1 MYRADR
7 RAYVVRMHPEGS
19 NRRHLDAGGVRSRF
33 GENLA
38 ARRREAGLTQEKL
51 AARSG
56 VHVTYISEAER
67 GLRNVSLVNIAKL
80 AAGLEISA
88 GELMDGLPP
97 SGPPGR

>member
-1 MYRADR
+1 MR
-7 RAYVVRMHPEGS
+7 PEGPL
-19 NRRHLDAGGVRSRF
+19 RREIDAEEARTRF

-38 ARRREAGLTQEKL
+38 GRRRAAGLTQDEL
-51 AARSG
+51 SARSG

-80 AAGLEISA
+80 AAGLEIPA

-97 SGPPGR
+97 HGH